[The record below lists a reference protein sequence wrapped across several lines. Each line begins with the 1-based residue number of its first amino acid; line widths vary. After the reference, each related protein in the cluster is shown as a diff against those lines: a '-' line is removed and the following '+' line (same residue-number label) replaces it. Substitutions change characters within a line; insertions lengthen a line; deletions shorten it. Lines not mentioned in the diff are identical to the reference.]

1 MHDVTRQ
8 SHLLDMVELLW
19 REPLKSQL
27 QKCGRSVPDGVL
39 EEYVLIPNARNPRI
53 VVPAHSR
60 TAAAAVRGHGGGASV
75 LRRMSVT
82 TLAAS
87 LRVGL
92 GHWVFS
98 DRLRVYGS
106 QSSRP
111 SSSITGH
118 LSSLFQQPV
127 QLAFQVTR
135 ARANRKPVLRVLD
148 AEARTLAFVKVGTN
162 ALTRQ
167 LVRNEADALRRLS
180 EGRFLK
186 TTIPDVL
193 TSHSWREVE
202 LLVLKPL
209 PIGYRSHRADAASIM
224 AAAKEIGEVDG
235 VIERSLL
242 ASSYWR
248 HLGARLEACDDERA
262 VELMGAVALLASI
275 TSELRLPFGAWHGD
289 WAPWNMA
296 YNGGQLLVWDFERFQ
311 SGVPLG
317 MDAFH
322 FALQTKILLP
332 GLDTEHEIARG
343 LAQAA
348 GTVAPL
354 GVPSDVADI
363 VFVVYLLEI
372 AARWLEDRQGD
383 TPQWSTVLD
392 GMVHGAVSAIHQVAG
407 WRLGAR
413 GKSVGS

>member
-1 MHDVTRQ
+1 
-8 SHLLDMVELLW
+8 
-19 REPLKSQL
+19 
-27 QKCGRSVPDGVL
+27 
-39 EEYVLIPNARNPRI
+39 
-53 VVPAHSR
+53 
-60 TAAAAVRGHGGGASV
+60 
-75 LRRMSVT
+75 
-82 TLAAS
+82 
-87 LRVGL
+87 
-92 GHWVFS
+92 
-98 DRLRVYGS
+98 
-106 QSSRP
+106 
-111 SSSITGH
+111 
-118 LSSLFQQPV
+118 
-127 QLAFQVTR
+127 
-135 ARANRKPVLRVLD
+135 
-148 AEARTLAFVKVGTN
+148 
-162 ALTRQ
+162 
-167 LVRNEADALRRLS
+167 
-180 EGRFLK
+180 LK

-296 YNGGQLLVWDFERFQ
+296 NNGGQLLVWDFERFQ